1 MSLAKRINK
10 KVRALYAQAHDRFH
24 EWWYEFRVRMNWECI
39 TSLPQVL
46 KITPPLDENNNS
58 ATVILEDDPTNQP
71 GSVDGEGED
80 EEFSI
85 PLHRSLSRT
94 HFHTFFAMFTRM
106 SSKFEQKHI
115 RNRFRVKKSNRWI
128 GGEWAW
134 GVADP
139 EGDPAA
145 IHPAGRHNR
154 TKEDFR
160 PQKMAVERF

>member
-1 MSLAKRINK
+1 MVKQVSLAKRMNK
-10 KVRALYAQAHDRFH
+10 KVRALYAEAHDRFH

-46 KITPPLDENNNS
+46 KITPPLDENNNA

-94 HFHTFFAMFTRM
+94 HFHTFLNFRYFYPNVIKISTKTH
-106 SSKFEQKHI
+106 SKSFSCQKI
-115 RNRFRVKKSNRWI
+115 
-128 GGEWAW
+128 
-134 GVADP
+134 
-139 EGDPAA
+139 
-145 IHPAGRHNR
+145 
-154 TKEDFR
+154 
-160 PQKMAVERF
+160 Q